1 MNKTEERYAW
11 FLEVEKRQGKILE
24 WNFEQVRLQLTKPKT
39 GVKIVTYTPDFL
51 VVLPDGFMRI
61 DEVKGGFIRE
71 DSDVKW
77 KLASE
82 LFPWFEWRMVQLK
95 RGSSQVDLIR
105 WIPRRIGGEFSQ
117 THDRIVETQRVW
129 VSGSGGC
136 ELQRQGSPGHQDN
149 PSPDP
154 PGDPS

>member
-11 FLEVEKRQGKILE
+11 FLEIEKRQGRILE
-24 WNFEQVRLQLTKPKT
+24 WNFEQIKFQLTKPKP
-39 GVKIVTYTPDFL
+39 GVKVITYTPDFS
-51 VVLPDGFMRI
+51 VILPDGFLRF

-71 DSDVKW
+71 DSEIKW
-77 KLASE
+77 KLAAE

-95 RGSSQVDLIR
+95 TGSSQVDLLR
-105 WIPRRIGGEFSQ
+105 WSPRRIGGEFSQ

-129 VSGSGGC
+129 ISGSSDC

-149 PSPDP
+149 PSPDS
-154 PGDPS
+154 PGDSS